1 MILVNS
7 STVVPANDFLSEPH
21 TRKRC
26 KMVGHSHRSQ
36 VPLRHHLVVHVGQ
49 CVRSPQG
56 VGVSCKERKQYVI
69 PRIYIIPGV
78 DASLYFTHPRA
89 MRAWI
94 SAGVEV
100 NRPRLDGYSH
110 GMPQRVGSLFCFGR

>member
-1 MILVNS
+1 MTS
-7 STVVPANDFLSEPH
+7 SLSLSLARVALWSGIPTARLCH
-21 TRKRC
+21 C
-26 KMVGHSHRSQ
+26 A
-36 VPLRHHLVVHVGQ
+36 
-49 CVRSPQG
+49 RSPQG
-56 VGVSCKERKQYVI
+56 VEESCKERNQYVI
-69 PRIYIIPGV
+69 PRIFILL
-78 DASLYFTHPRA
+78 DASLYFNTHPRA